1 MVRFSLLP
9 RFSLVLATASLVFA
23 RPIAFRPH
31 DEDSTPQTE
40 LELLSEGNKAFRESV
55 DPELLEKLAHE
66 GQAPPFMFL
75 GCSDS
80 RVSEGTIFDAQP
92 GTLFAHRNVANQFL
106 STDPNVE
113 SALAYA
119 TSALNVHHIIVMG
132 HYGCGGVASAIMSR
146 PKGPNIDA
154 AQSAIHNWIEPL
166 RELYAS
172 SDRPEIVDLRER
184 LKNHTRIPE
193 PPLHEPGFRALVEEN
208 VKSTVRRIA
217 DSTIVRNHYA
227 RLNKSTSNSN
237 LDSDLDVTSE
247 KTGSPDTSNPY
258 IHAIKPRP
266 KPRPH
271 VLFIHGWVYDIE
283 TGKIVDLDVSIGP
296 PGKKIP
302 RVPSLDSVLKSTST
316 SASSTTTT
324 TTTTM
329 TMTMISPEDDDEDEQ
344 VAANRDDAMI
354 PESDRTATT
363 HDDDEKNPHQRPL
376 ASPRQAIIPHRP
388 PSISSVSRF
397 LQQLPAIPSLSQSPL
412 PALTQVLRLIQ
423 FDLKRLSM

>member
-1 MVRFSLLP
+1 MCRAARQQPDFAVHKHRRVR
-9 RFSLVLATASLVFA
+9 A
-23 RPIAFRPH
+23 
-31 DEDSTPQTE
+31 
-40 LELLSEGNKAFRESV
+40 
-55 DPELLEKLAHE
+55 
-66 GQAPPFMFL
+66 
-75 GCSDS
+75 

-172 SDRPEIVDLRER
+172 SDRER

-217 DSTIVRNHYA
+217 DSTIVRN
-227 RLNKSTSNSN
+227 
-237 LDSDLDVTSE
+237 